1 IYPQLEVTGY
11 APERVAARGRAAAP
25 LETRVVEESAKATA
39 RADSLSSVAV
49 SSVAVSSVA
58 VSGVAVSGPRGAAA
72 EPILAR
78 YAPGTLLQAG
88 PGIPAWNYGAHPFGW
103 TGPVDP
109 DQTLRFV
116 VLGPLAVALWRIA

>member
-1 IYPQLEVTGY
+1 
-11 APERVAARGRAAAP
+11 AAP

-39 RADSLSSVAV
+39 RADSL

-116 VLGPLAVALWRIA
+116 VLGPLAVALWRIAGVMALAWFFIPA